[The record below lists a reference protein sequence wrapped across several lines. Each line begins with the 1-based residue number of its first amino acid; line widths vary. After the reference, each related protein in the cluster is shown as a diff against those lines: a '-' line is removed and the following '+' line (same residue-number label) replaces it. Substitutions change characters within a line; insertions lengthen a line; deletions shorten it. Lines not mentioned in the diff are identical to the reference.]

1 MPLARAIAVAEE
13 ALGPSVDVDDFV
25 LWSEWALARVGFRPT
40 NCLAVVAVCR
50 DELMVRVEESV
61 ARTWGRPFQAGSL
74 GGLVFLGRTGMQAA
88 LGHVPGED
96 GRHRFVVFCL
106 PHIGV
111 DEDGTVGRVQR
122 RGMHRATSACGA
134 LAAFRAEGVDGG
146 PRDAADVAT
155 LASSDLEQDLL
166 RRRLSAL
173 VLPGAVPTL
182 ADLTQLARQSS
193 VTDIRHYIDLAR
205 GKEPVDVA
213 YISGIVVH
221 LPDGVERVCGVE
233 AEVVIDGQ
241 VIPLPH

>member
-1 MPLARAIAVAEE
+1 MAEE
-13 ALGPSVDVDDFV
+13 VLGPSVDVDDFV

-50 DELMVRVEESV
+50 DELMARVDEAIAS
-61 ARTWGRPFQAGSL
+61 TWGRPFQAGSL
-74 GGLVFLGRTGMQAA
+74 AGLVFLGRTGMQAA

-106 PHIGV
+106 PHIGI
-111 DEDGTVGRVQR
+111 DEDGTIGRVQR

-134 LAAFRAEGVDGG
+134 LAAFRSETSDAVAEAGSDGG
-146 PRDAADVAT
+146 ALD
-155 LASSDLEQDLL
+155 SSDVEQGLL
-166 RRRLSAL
+166 RQRLATAL
-173 VLPGAVPTL
+173 GEQAVPTL
-182 ADLTQLARQSS
+182 AELTEHARQAA

-205 GKEPVDVA
+205 GREPVDVA

-221 LPDGVERVCGVE
+221 LPDGVEHVCAVE
-233 AEVVIDGQ
+233 AEVVIDGL

>member
-50 DELMVRVEESV
+50 DELMARVDEAIAS
-61 ARTWGRPFQAGSL
+61 TWGRPFQAGSL

-106 PHIGV
+106 PHIGI
-111 DEDGTVGRVQR
+111 DEDGTIGRVQR

-134 LAAFRAEGVDGG
+134 LAAFRSEAAARGVDHVPEAGAL
-146 PRDAADVAT
+146 D
-155 LASSDLEQDLL
+155 SSDIEQALL
-166 RRRLSAL
+166 RRRLTAAL
-173 VLPGAVPTL
+173 GSPLVPTL
-182 ADLTQLARQSS
+182 AELTELARRAAVS
-193 VTDIRHYIDLAR
+193 DIRHYIDLAR
-205 GKEPVDVA
+205 GSEPVDVA

-221 LPDGVERVCGVE
+221 LPDGAEHVCAVE
-233 AEVVIDGQ
+233 AEVIIDGQ
-241 VIPLPH
+241 VIALPH